1 MKTLPPLF
9 IFVLFAFTSF
19 SQGLEIYID
28 ATTGKSTFVSG
39 KDTLEK
45 PQVKRGES
53 IDLYLLNYN
62 NYLYEIEIEESQRQ
76 TVYATGM
83 DTSQLSGLSKSPGGG
98 SALDLMSVIMN
109 PAGLLG
115 MNPLAQGQLSFLGGL
130 SFGSKG
136 FAVDEQEALVLHQ
149 LEDLEFKYEEVLGEL
164 AQTEN
169 SLQAIQQD
177 VEHLVNAKAIQSMAT
192 EEIRKLQ
199 YNPNLS
205 VTQIKKLSDE
215 YLKMV
220 FSNTPADQIDMDY
233 LWKIHQKGQE
243 INLHL
248 KNIEAERANYNA
260 KLMDIQTLALSI
272 TPLKD
277 KIRSPKVMDVYNQID
292 QSMKSSLQ
300 KGEKEKIRLEAAYE
314 ALSGAI
320 EVAGPEDFQD
330 LINLRYTYEEILS
343 NDFTYK
349 YQTNA
354 KEDLTELTIKLNPKE
369 NLPSNVQVSS
379 RKLATYQIPTRGGLK
394 INGSVGLGFGQ
405 FFSRPESYFVRD
417 SVILSE
423 HDDSF
428 VPYLASFLHF
438 YPYHPNQLA
447 FGGSF
452 GVGIPVF
459 NTQNEQSMAFFLGP
473 SIFMGGAQ
481 RITITGGVLGARVQA
496 LSSGYAVG
504 DVLDAPALGIPT
516 TGRYKLGYFLSVSIN
531 FLGN

>member
-1 MKTLPPLF
+1 M
-9 IFVLFAFTSF
+9 
-19 SQGLEIYID
+19 
-28 ATTGKSTFVSG
+28 
-39 KDTLEK
+39 
-45 PQVKRGES
+45 R
-53 IDLYLLNYN
+53 
-62 NYLYEIEIEESQRQ
+62 
-76 TVYATGM
+76 
-83 DTSQLSGLSKSPGGG
+83 
-98 SALDLMSVIMN
+98 
-109 PAGLLG
+109 
-115 MNPLAQGQLSFLGGL
+115 
-130 SFGSKG
+130 
-136 FAVDEQEALVLHQ
+136 
-149 LEDLEFKYEEVLGEL
+149 
-164 AQTEN
+164 
-169 SLQAIQQD
+169 
-177 VEHLVNAKAIQSMAT
+177 
-192 EEIRKLQ
+192 
-199 YNPNLS
+199 
-205 VTQIKKLSDE
+205 
-215 YLKMV
+215 
-220 FSNTPADQIDMDY
+220 
-233 LWKIHQKGQE
+233 
-243 INLHL
+243 
-248 KNIEAERANYNA
+248 
-260 KLMDIQTLALSI
+260 
-272 TPLKD
+272 
-277 KIRSPKVMDVYNQID
+277 
-292 QSMKSSLQ
+292 
-300 KGEKEKIRLEAAYE
+300 
-314 ALSGAI
+314 
-320 EVAGPEDFQD
+320 
-330 LINLRYTYEEILS
+330 RYLS

-481 RITITGGVLGARVQA
+481 RITITGGVLGGKGAGPVQRLRRRRRARR
-496 LSSGYAVG
+496 S
-504 DVLDAPALGIPT
+504 ALGIPT